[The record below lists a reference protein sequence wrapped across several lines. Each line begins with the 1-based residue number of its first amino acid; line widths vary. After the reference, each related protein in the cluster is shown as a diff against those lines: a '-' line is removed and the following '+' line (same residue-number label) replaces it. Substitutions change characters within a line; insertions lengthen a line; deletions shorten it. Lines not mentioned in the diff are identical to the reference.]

1 MKFALLIGINYKG
14 IENSELTGC
23 IDDVLRMR
31 DMLITELGYQAKNIT
46 VLRDDTEDR
55 EFYPTKKNIIHK
67 LREFMSNKA
76 DSDELWFHY
85 SGHGS
90 IRRDRSNDEKENIDS
105 VLIPNDFQTN
115 GVILDDDI
123 YSIIK
128 DVNCGLFLL
137 FDCCHSGSIC
147 DLPWSVQYIDNQ
159 LTKTNINS
167 NQHENTNIC
176 AISGSTDKQ
185 LSMENYNDLLQ
196 KKVGALTNAFLML
209 LHNNKYNMAIEDL
222 FIEICRYLS
231 YSELEQTPIL
241 SCTSEEITYTFES

>member
-14 IENSELTGC
+14 IEDSELTGC
-23 IDDVLRMR
+23 IDDILRMR
-31 DMLITELGYQAKNIT
+31 DMLIQELGYQEKNII
-46 VLRDDTEDR
+46 VLRDDNDNR
-55 EFYPTKKNIIHK
+55 DLYPTKRNMIRHFE
-67 LREFMSNKA
+67 EFVLNKQ
-76 DSDELWFHY
+76 DDDELWVHY

-105 VLIPNDFQTN
+105 VLIPNDFQTS

-128 DVNCGLFLL
+128 DVNCRLFLL

-147 DLPWSVQYIDNQ
+147 DLTWSVQYVDNK
-159 LTKTNINS
+159 LIKTNINT
-167 NQHENTNIC
+167 NQHKNPNIY
-176 AISGSTDKQ
+176 AISGSTDMQ
-185 LSMENYNDLLQ
+185 LSMEKYNEFLQ

-209 LHNNKYNMAIEDL
+209 LHNNKYNVAIEEL

-231 YSELEQTPIL
+231 YSGLEQKPIL
-241 SCTSEEITYTFES
+241 SCTSDEITYKFQ

>member
-14 IENSELTGC
+14 IEDSELTGC

-31 DMLITELGYQAKNIT
+31 DMLIQELGYQEKNII
-46 VLRDDTEDR
+46 VLRDDNDNR
-55 EFYPTKKNIIHK
+55 YLYPTKKNIIRHFE
-67 LREFMSNKA
+67 EFVLNKQ
-76 DSDELWFHY
+76 DDDELWVHY

-128 DVNCGLFLL
+128 DVNCRLFLL

-147 DLPWSVQYIDNQ
+147 DLPWSVQYVDNK
-159 LTKTNINS
+159 LIKTNINT
-167 NQHENTNIC
+167 NQHKNLNIY
-176 AISGSTDKQ
+176 AISGSTDMQ
-185 LSMENYNDLLQ
+185 LSMEKYNKFLQ

-209 LHNNKYNMAIEDL
+209 LHNNKYNMAIEEL

-231 YSELEQTPIL
+231 YSGFEQTPIL
-241 SCTSEEITYTFES
+241 SCTSDEITYKFQ

>member
-14 IENSELTGC
+14 IDDSELTGC
-23 IDDVLRMR
+23 IDDILRMR
-31 DMLITELGYQAKNIT
+31 DMLIQELRYEEKNII
-46 VLRDDTEDR
+46 VLRDDTDNR
-55 EFYPTKKNIIHK
+55 DLYPTKRNIIRHFE
-67 LREFMSNKA
+67 EFVLNKQ
-76 DSDELWFHY
+76 DDDELWIHY

-128 DVNCGLFLL
+128 DVNCRLFLL

-147 DLPWSVQYIDNQ
+147 DLPWSVQYVDNK
-159 LTKTNINS
+159 LIKTNINT
-167 NQHENTNIC
+167 NQHKNPNIY
-176 AISGSTDKQ
+176 AISGSTDTQ
-185 LSMENYNDLLQ
+185 LSMEKYNQFLQ

-209 LHNNKYNMAIEDL
+209 LHNNKYNVAIEEL
-222 FIEICRYLS
+222 FIEICRYLL
-231 YSELEQTPIL
+231 YSEFEQTPTL
-241 SCTSEEITYTFES
+241 SCTSDEITYKFQ

>member
-14 IENSELTGC
+14 IDDSELTGC
-23 IDDVLRMR
+23 IDDILRMR
-31 DMLITELGYQAKNIT
+31 DMLIQELRYEEKNII
-46 VLRDDTEDR
+46 VLRDDTDNR
-55 EFYPTKKNIIHK
+55 DLYPTKRNI
-67 LREFMSNKA
+67 LRHFEEFVLNKQ
-76 DSDELWFHY
+76 DDDELWIHY

-128 DVNCGLFLL
+128 DVNCRLFLL

-147 DLPWSVQYIDNQ
+147 DLPWSVQYVDNK
-159 LTKTNINS
+159 LIKTNINT
-167 NQHENTNIC
+167 NQHKNPNIY
-176 AISGSTDKQ
+176 AISGSTDTQ
-185 LSMENYNDLLQ
+185 LSMEKYNQFLQ

-209 LHNNKYNMAIEDL
+209 LHNNKYNVAIEEL
-222 FIEICRYLS
+222 FIEICRYLL
-231 YSELEQTPIL
+231 YSEFEQTPTL
-241 SCTSEEITYTFES
+241 SCTSDEITYKFQ

>member
-14 IENSELTGC
+14 IEDSELTGC

-31 DMLITELGYQAKNIT
+31 DMLIQELGYQDKNII
-46 VLRDDTEDR
+46 VLRDDTDNR
-55 EFYPTKKNIIHK
+55 DLYPTKKNIIQWFE
-67 LREFMSNKA
+67 EFVLNKQ
-76 DSDELWFHY
+76 DEDELWFHY

-105 VLIPNDFQTN
+105 VLVPNDFQTN

-128 DVNCGLFLL
+128 DVNCRLFLL

-147 DLPWSVQYIDNQ
+147 DLPWSVQYDNNKL
-159 LTKTNINS
+159 LTKTNIN
-167 NQHENTNIC
+167 TNKHKNPNID
-176 AISGSTDKQ
+176 AISGSTDTQ
-185 LSMENYNDLLQ
+185 LSMENYNEFLQ

-209 LHNNKYNMAIEDL
+209 LHNSKYNVNIEEL
-222 FIEICRYLS
+222 FIEICGYLL
-231 YSELEQTPIL
+231 YRELEQTPIL
-241 SCTSEEITYTFES
+241 SCTSEEITYKFQ